1 MVRLCVYV
9 PTSAGWLLITDQW
22 GGITPQNFG
31 SWGDGDAGGRL
42 YCGSGFIPP
51 LPPPAKLEAA
61 VQPRPTSEKLL
72 SGGKMSSAP
81 VPAPQQAGSLLQPLC

>member
-1 MVRLCVYV
+1 MV
-9 PTSAGWLLITDQW
+9 
-22 GGITPQNFG
+22 TPGEDCIVALVSFLH
-31 SWGDGDAGGRL
+31 S
-42 YCGSGFIPP
+42 
-51 LPPPAKLEAA
+51 PPPAKLEAA